1 MRIAV
6 DAMGGDFAPAE
17 IVKGCVKA
25 CDRTD
30 AEIVLVGREEA
41 IRAEFEKLEFAPEGS
56 NISILDAREVIR
68 SDESPV
74 RAVRHKR
81 DSSMVK
87 CINMVRDGQ
96 ADAMLSAGNTGALMS
111 AALLYLGRIEGIER
125 PAIVSA
131 YPLLGRK
138 GRFALL
144 VDAGANAECKP
155 SNLLGFAYMGS
166 IYMSS
171 AFGVENP
178 KVGLINIGTE
188 RNKGTALLKDSFM
201 LLENSAVNF
210 IGNIEA
216 RDIPKTQADVL
227 VCDGYTGNI
236 VLKLTEGVAWN
247 ILKLIKEKMT
257 ENLSAKFAALPFA
270 AKLKSLKKDFD
281 YSTYGGAPILGV
293 KGLVFKMHGSS
304 SSKAACNAVIRAAEV
319 SSQDLVA
326 AIESAME
333 GFTGNGAE

>member
-6 DAMGGDFAPAE
+6 DAMGGDNAPAE
-17 IVKGCVKA
+17 VVKGCVEA
-25 CDRTD
+25 CDYSD
-30 AEIVLVGREEA
+30 AQIVLVGKKELL
-41 IRAEFEKLEFAPEGS
+41 RAEFEELNFNPEGS
-56 NISILDAREVIR
+56 RISIVDAREVIDG
-68 SDESPV
+68 DESPV
-74 RAVRHKR
+74 RAVRQKV
-81 DSSMVK
+81 DSSIVR
-87 CINMVRDGQ
+87 CINMLRDGE
-96 ADAMLSAGNTGALMS
+96 AEAMLSAGNTGALMS

-131 YPLLGRK
+131 YPLIGAK

-144 VDAGANAECKP
+144 VDSGANAECKP

-166 IYMSS
+166 IYMNI

-188 RNKGTALLKDSFM
+188 RNKGTTMLKDSFI

-216 RDIPKTQADVL
+216 RDIPKTGADVL

-247 ILKLIKEKMT
+247 ILKIIKEKMT
-257 ENLSAKFAALPFA
+257 ENLSSKLAALPFA
-270 AKLKSLKKDFD
+270 AKLKGLRREFD

-304 SSKAACNAVIRAAEV
+304 SSKAVRNAVIRAAEV
-319 SSQDLVA
+319 SRQDVLG

-333 GFTGNGAE
+333 GYVGNGSE

>member
-17 IVKGCVKA
+17 IVKGCVEA
-25 CDRTD
+25 LDRAD

-41 IRAEFEKLEFAPEGS
+41 IRAEFEKLKFKPDG
-56 NISILDAREVIR
+56 NIIILDAREVID

-81 DSSMVK
+81 DSSIVK

-144 VDAGANAECKP
+144 VDSGANAECKP

-171 AFGVENP
+171 AFGVKNP

-216 RDIPKTQADVL
+216 RDIPKTEADVL

-257 ENLSAKFAALPFA
+257 ESLTSKFAALPFA

-281 YSTYGGAPILGV
+281 YSTYGGAP
-293 KGLVFKMHGSS
+293 
-304 SSKAACNAVIRAAEV
+304 
-319 SSQDLVA
+319 
-326 AIESAME
+326 
-333 GFTGNGAE
+333 